1 MGVVRGDGGDS
12 PLALPF
18 SPHDHMSIKSENWI
32 RRMKEG
38 IAQVTFFETDE
49 ECQTSYK
56 DRNGLYQGQAG
67 VTLPKT

>member
-1 MGVVRGDGGDS
+1 M
-12 PLALPF
+12 
-18 SPHDHMSIKSENWI
+18 N
-32 RRMKEG
+32 EG